1 MRAEFQAELADL
13 SGRLVAMA
21 DEVRDAMRRATT
33 ALLAPDAEIAEGVIS
48 GDAAVNELHKEV
60 EEQVFALLA
69 RQAPVASDL
78 RLVISALHMGADFE
92 RMGDLAKHVAKTARR
107 RHPARAVPDEL
118 VSVIRDMANVAD
130 RLAGKIGSV
139 LANPSATRAAELETD
154 DDVMDELQRGLFVVL
169 LGVGHGSNTS
179 LHLGEYRVAEP
190 PRARHGAAVLAPG
203 GREWTWWE
211 DVAVDEDDFERLGE
225 DLDATDAVGTG
236 RVGSAECRLM
246 RQRAAVDYAV
256 WWFAAHRR

>member
-169 LGVGHGSNTS
+169 LGAAWKHGVEFAIDGALLGRFYERYADHAVNAGHHMYFIVTGEP
-179 LHLGEYRVAEP
+179 LH
-190 PRARHGAAVLAPG
+190 
-203 GREWTWWE
+203 
-211 DVAVDEDDFERLGE
+211 
-225 DLDATDAVGTG
+225 
-236 RVGSAECRLM
+236 
-246 RQRAAVDYAV
+246 
-256 WWFAAHRR
+256 